1 MESKDV
7 HAVSAVFVPVWGPGV
22 LLIHFQLFFGTDQV
36 KTVGVEKLRVNEE
49 IYKNMFPAMEE
60 NDRDVVPLEEALL
73 LNDLPGAGN

>member
-1 MESKDV
+1 MCIRDR
-7 HAVSAVFVPVWGPGV
+7 FVPVWGPVCV
-22 LLIHFQLFFGTDQV
+22 LLIHFQLFSGTDQV

-73 LNDLPGAGN
+73 LNDSCLLYTSRCV